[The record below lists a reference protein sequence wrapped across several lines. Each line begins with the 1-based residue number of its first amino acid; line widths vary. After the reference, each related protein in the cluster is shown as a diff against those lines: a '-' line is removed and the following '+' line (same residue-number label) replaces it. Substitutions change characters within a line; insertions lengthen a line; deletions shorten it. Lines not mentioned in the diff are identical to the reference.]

1 MNLAKTSLLS
11 LIVTSIKLLSNL
23 IVNKAIAI
31 LIGPVGLVYIGNL
44 QNALLLITTLAQGGI
59 NIGVTKYTAEFSCGA
74 EQQRINLLSTSFKI
88 TFFLTILISLCLLF
102 FSSELS
108 ILVFMKVEYS
118 YIFVTLSIFLILS
131 SLNQLFISVINGLK
145 EVKLF
150 MLISAA
156 QSFYTLL
163 STLFFLYLWGIEGVL
178 INLVTSQSVI
188 FIFVA
193 IYFVKYNSI
202 NFSFEQI
209 FRYNFDKIIAS
220 KLFKFSLMTLV
231 TAILAPSSLF
241 IIRNYLS
248 TNLTLNDAGIWQ
260 GLISISN
267 MYLLVVTTALTS
279 YYLPKLSSTSDGVD
293 LKVEFFAAFKFFI
306 PLVSLIAVVVYFLK
320 DLLVF
325 ILFSEDFAPMLPL
338 FKWQL
343 IGDVIK
349 ISSWLC
355 SFIILAKAKVKIYV
369 ITEIFLY
376 TLYTLTSVI
385 MVSFFGLIG
394 TVYAFALVYSIYFV
408 CMLLIVNFVF
418 FK

>member
-31 LIGPVGLVYIGNL
+31 LIGPIGLVYIGNL

-59 NIGVTKYTAEFSCGA
+59 NIGVTKYTAEFLSG
-74 EQQRINLLSTSFKI
+74 EDKQKINLLSTSFKI
-88 TFFLTILISLCLLF
+88 TFYLTTLTSFLLLF

-108 ILVFMKVEYS
+108 VLVFMKIEYS
-118 YIFVTLSIFLILS
+118 YIFVTLAFFLILS
-131 SLNQLFISVINGLK
+131 SFNQLFISVINGLK

-150 MLISAA
+150 MLISAV

-163 STLFFLYLWGIEGVL
+163 STLFFLYFWGIDGVL
-178 INLVTSQSVI
+178 VNLITSQSVI
-188 FIFVA
+188 FIFVV
-193 IYFVKYNSI
+193 IYLIRDNLI
-202 NFSFEQI
+202 PFSFKEI
-209 FRYNFDKIIAS
+209 FICKFDKIIAS
-220 KLFKFSLMTLV
+220 KLFKFSIMTLV

-279 YYLPKLSSTSDGVD
+279 YYLPKLSSTSNNID
-293 LKVEFFAAFKFFI
+293 LKIEFFAAFKFFI
-306 PLVSLIAVVVYFLK
+306 PLVSLIAFIVFIFK
-320 DLLVF
+320 DLLIF
-325 ILFSEDFAPMLPL
+325 ILFSTDFAPMSPL

-343 IGDVIK
+343 IGDVVK

-369 ITEIFLY
+369 VTEFFLY
-376 TLYTLTSVI
+376 TFYTLTSVI
-385 MVSFFGLIG
+385 MINIFGLIG
-394 TVYAFALVYSIYFV
+394 TVYAFTLVYFIYFLI
-408 CMLLIVNFVF
+408 MFLIVNFVF